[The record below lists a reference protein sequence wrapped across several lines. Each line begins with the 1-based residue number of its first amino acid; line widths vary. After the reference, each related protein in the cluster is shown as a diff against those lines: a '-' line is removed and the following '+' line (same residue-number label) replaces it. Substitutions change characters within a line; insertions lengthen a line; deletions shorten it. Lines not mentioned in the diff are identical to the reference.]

1 MRRKEIL
8 QPGIFSYFLN
18 KETISVRNLQVR
30 ESWCSLVRDLCKV
43 RVVVKEELK
52 QSVRNAATRFVYT
65 DFSVLRYLT
74 LVVRGVFQ
82 VGEDTFHLGGK

>member
-1 MRRKEIL
+1 MFI
-8 QPGIFSYFLN
+8 
-18 KETISVRNLQVR
+18 
-30 ESWCSLVRDLCKV
+30 
-43 RVVVKEELK
+43 KEELK

-74 LVVRGVFQ
+74 LVIRGVFQ